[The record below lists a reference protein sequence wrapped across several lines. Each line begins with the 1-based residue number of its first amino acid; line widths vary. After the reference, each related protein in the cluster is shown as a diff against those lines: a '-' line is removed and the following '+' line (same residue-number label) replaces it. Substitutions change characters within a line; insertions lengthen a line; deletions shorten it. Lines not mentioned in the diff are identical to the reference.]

1 MTNRP
6 GPEGP
11 GRSCCRAGSVG
22 RTSSGREANATLG
35 LRTPD
40 GLVEVIR
47 GLKTGDALVVRGGEA
62 LKEGAKV
69 RVGAAK
75 PASAPSAAPSA
86 VTP

>member
-1 MTNRP
+1 
-6 GPEGP
+6 
-11 GRSCCRAGSVG
+11 
-22 RTSSGREANATLG
+22 
-35 LRTPD
+35 
-40 GLVEVIR
+40 
-47 GLKTGDALVVRGGEA
+47 VRGGEA